1 MSAFESDG
9 NMKNM
14 FCNNFHFK
22 LKRNPDYE
30 SDEEINDIDDLF
42 YSPYIKQKLDEE
54 EDTASTIV
62 AVTPNI
68 TSVISRT
75 KKRAPRQPNFIRNKE
90 WWDSEE
96 FKKQVRIQRE
106 KFVTILNIV
115 EPYLTKK
122 ETKLNQHSVSV
133 NRQLGLT
140 LYRLGHVAS
149 FTTLSHLFGVSIS
162 LASVT
167 FNKVCRVLVA
177 TLYNRYVKLP
187 RSDEEWEAELKGF

>member
-75 KKRAPRQPNFIRNKE
+75 KKRAPLQPNFIRNKE

-96 FKKQVRIQRE
+96 FKKQVRI
-106 KFVTILNIV
+106 
-115 EPYLTKK
+115 
-122 ETKLNQHSVSV
+122 
-133 NRQLGLT
+133 
-140 LYRLGHVAS
+140 
-149 FTTLSHLFGVSIS
+149 
-162 LASVT
+162 
-167 FNKVCRVLVA
+167 
-177 TLYNRYVKLP
+177 
-187 RSDEEWEAELKGF
+187 